1 MFGNVPGLT
10 ANVSSPGD
18 ADWHR
23 ACMSACTLVP
33 LLGVAFRVSW
43 CRHRLNEF
51 LAQVGE
57 RVRWYVLDLGT
68 DFDMHSAIW
77 CVASAECTI

>member
-1 MFGNVPGLT
+1 
-10 ANVSSPGD
+10 
-18 ADWHR
+18 
-23 ACMSACTLVP
+23 MS
-33 LLGVAFRVSW
+33 
-43 CRHRLNEF
+43 